1 MRMVDVIEKKK
12 NGEKL
17 TKDEI
22 RFFVDGY
29 VKGEIPD
36 YQVSALLMAIIF
48 RGMADEEIFAL
59 TDVMLHSGDLVDLSD
74 IPGVKVDKHSTGG
87 VGDKVSLVLGP
98 MVAACGAKLAKMS
111 GRGLGHTGGTLDKLE
126 SIPGFHTDIDIPRFK
141 KQVADIGI
149 AIIGQTATLDPADK
163 KLYALRDVTGTVNS
177 MALIASSIMSKKIA
191 SGADTIL
198 LDVKFGDGAFM
209 TNIDDARKLA
219 TMMVNIGKSFKRD
232 VRAEISD
239 MDQPLGKAVGNILE
253 VKEAIASLHGQGPK
267 DLMEICYSSGSTML
281 LQAKI
286 VSNLQDGKKMLKEK
300 IESGAA
306 FEKFRQMVI
315 AQGGDVSFIDNPEK
329 FPQAIYKKEVLSTQ
343 AGYVKTI
350 AAKAIGID
358 AMKLG
363 AGREK
368 EDDRIDPSAGIILNK
383 KIGDWV
389 NKGDVLATLYT
400 ERPAFEKIAKDIYSH
415 FVLSDEPV
423 TEHPIIWD
431 SIA

>member
-358 AMKLG
+358 AMKLALDG
-363 AGREK
+363 KKKMTAL
-368 EDDRIDPSAGIILNK
+368 ILLPASSS
-383 KIGDWV
+383 IRR
-389 NKGDVLATLYT
+389 LATGLIKAMCW
-400 ERPAFEKIAKDIYSH
+400 RPFIRNARPSRKSPRTFTPI
-415 FVLSDEPV
+415 LSFPM
-423 TEHPIIWD
+423 
-431 SIA
+431 SR